1 MLIALWIVNVV
12 LALAF
17 LAAGSMKL
25 GRPKP
30 ALAAAGMT
38 YVEDFSTPAVK
49 AIGAAELLGAVGLI
63 LPLATGI
70 APILTPLAAVGL
82 TVLMIGAVATHV
94 RRKESPLP
102 SAVLGVGAA
111 VSAALGFLVVLG

>member
-1 MLIALWIVNVV
+1 
-12 LALAF
+12 
-17 LAAGSMKL
+17 
-25 GRPKP
+25 
-30 ALAAAGMT
+30 MT

-82 TVLMIGAVATHV
+82 TVLMIGAVATTCAA
-94 RRKESPLP
+94 RRARSRRPC
-102 SAVLGVGAA
+102 SASGPP
-111 VSAALGFLVVLG
+111 